1 MCIRFITP
9 ESGAEAAG
17 IKAGDIIIGVND
29 SSISTMDE
37 LMEAKNQFS
46 AGDTI
51 TLNIYRDGV
60 SMNIDV
66 VLGETTNGSS
76 N

>member
-1 MCIRFITP
+1 
-9 ESGAEAAG
+9 
-17 IKAGDIIIGVND
+17 
-29 SSISTMDE
+29 MDE
-37 LMEAKNQFS
+37 LTEAKNQFS

-60 SMNIDV
+60 SMNVTV
-66 VLGETTNGSS
+66 VLSETTNGSS